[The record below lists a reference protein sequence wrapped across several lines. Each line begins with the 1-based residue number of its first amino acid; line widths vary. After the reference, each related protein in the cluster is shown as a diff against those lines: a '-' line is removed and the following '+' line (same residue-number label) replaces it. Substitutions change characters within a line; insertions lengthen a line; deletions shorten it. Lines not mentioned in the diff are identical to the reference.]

1 MSKNK
6 IYICETCNYKTSR
19 SYDYN
24 RHMSSYKHASLSEFA
39 NLKSDNED
47 NEFFTCIC
55 KKNINIILD

>member
-24 RHMSSYKHASLSEFA
+24 RHMSSYKHTSLSEFA
-39 NLKSDNED
+39 NLKS
-47 NEFFTCIC
+47 
-55 KKNINIILD
+55 